1 VRAAVAAG
9 LAFKTTNTGQEFA
22 MARPLIFWLLII
34 IGFLSPISPARAD
47 RDDMAE
53 LQGKLGNE
61 WVEVRY
67 DRKRSIRTWIKQED
81 QKRYRSF
88 KVEATLEGSME
99 AYARIMLDFDSYHKW
114 YWEVLES
121 RLLKKVSAT
130 EYYLYFRHRTPH
142 GIPGRDAVLHA
153 VIEPQTRSHN
163 FIVMT
168 VKAEPG
174 FVPEKSGLVRM
185 AAEDMTVRFTPL
197 PGNRVK
203 VEAEGY
209 VDPGGNIP
217 AWANNYVQRA
227 APYSI
232 MVGMQ
237 RMLENDDYSNSRS
250 PLPFPILGAGD
261 ISSR

>member
-1 VRAAVAAG
+1 MVHPLWLAALLSLG
-9 LAFKTTNTGQEFA
+9 L
-22 MARPLIFWLLII
+22 LL
-34 IGFLSPISPARAD
+34 PASPARAD
-47 RDDMAE
+47 ADDMAE
-53 LQGKLGNE
+53 LQGKLGNT
-61 WVEVRY
+61 WVEVRN
-67 DRKRSIRTWIKQED
+67 DRKRNIRTWIKQED
-81 QKRYRSF
+81 QKRFRSF

-99 AYARIMLDFDSYHKW
+99 SYARIMLDFDNYRKW

-153 VIEPQTRSHN
+153 VIEPQSRSHN
-163 FIVMT
+163 DIVMT
-168 VKAEPG
+168 VRAEPG
-174 FVPEKSGLVRM
+174 FIPLKPDLVRM

-197 PGNRVK
+197 PGKRVK
-203 VEAEGY
+203 VDAEGY

-232 MVGMQ
+232 MIGMQ
-237 RMLENDDYSNSRS
+237 RMLENDDYANSRT
-250 PLPFPILGAGD
+250 PLPFPILGQGD
-261 ISSR
+261 LSVR